1 MLYYSRVM
9 QMQKYKAV
17 QKRTIKRLENI
28 GEEKAKLNRMIF
40 ILELCRESDEELWKQ
55 LILLQLEDLKILKGR
70 EGNKIK
76 NEMRRKRRKLKYE

>member
-28 GEEKAKLNRMIF
+28 EEEKAKLNRMIF

>member
-1 MLYYSRVM
+1 M

>member
-40 ILELCRESDEELWKQ
+40 ILELCRETDEELWKQ